1 MKPIFNKIT
10 IILLSL
16 TFSIAASAQ
25 VYIGGSVGGAYTD
38 SPNTNSRSWAVSIN
52 PEAGYSFG
60 NWAVGGRVTYG
71 KSESKIESPYLKET
85 KTELSLLTI
94 NPYAAYSFLRL
105 GNIAVCA
112 ELGLQFSP
120 EQNGAEYSTFG
131 AYITPLLTYSI
142 NEHLILKTSL
152 DFAGLAVSG
161 SSDGNIAFAG
171 VLGGD
176 DAIRFG
182 EDLSI
187 GFVYR
192 F

>member
-1 MKPIFNKIT
+1 MKQIFNKII

-25 VYIGGSVGGAYTD
+25 AYIGGSIGGAYTD
-38 SPNTNSRSWAVSIN
+38 SPNTSSRSWAININ

-60 NWAVGGRVTYG
+60 NWAIGGRVIYG

-85 KTELSLLTI
+85 KTEISLFTI
-94 NPYAAYSFLRL
+94 NPYAAYSFLRF
-105 GNIAVCA
+105 GNFAVCA

-120 EQNGAEYSTFG
+120 EQKGAEYSTYG
-131 AYITPLLTYSI
+131 AYITPLLTCSI
-142 NEHLILKTSL
+142 NEHLTFKTSL

-161 SSDGNIAFAG
+161 TSDGSIAFTG